1 MESVEKKNLVERIG
15 DVTISVKARPQY
27 DYHWSNLWS
36 TPSQCLLS
44 FYSLP
49 ENMQRKCAL
58 ISRESYYGR
67 AHFKLETFCS
77 YAITTVHIDHT
88 TCAIIYAT
96 AKSRYFLCLLI
107 LRR

>member
-1 MESVEKKNLVERIG
+1 MVDTLAMFTFVLLCAGE
-15 DVTISVKARPQY
+15 PQRN
-27 DYHWSNLWS
+27 S
-36 TPSQCLLS
+36 
-44 FYSLP
+44 
-49 ENMQRKCAL
+49 AL

-67 AHFKLETFCS
+67 AHFKLETFSS

-96 AKSRYFLCLLI
+96 AKYRYFLCLLI